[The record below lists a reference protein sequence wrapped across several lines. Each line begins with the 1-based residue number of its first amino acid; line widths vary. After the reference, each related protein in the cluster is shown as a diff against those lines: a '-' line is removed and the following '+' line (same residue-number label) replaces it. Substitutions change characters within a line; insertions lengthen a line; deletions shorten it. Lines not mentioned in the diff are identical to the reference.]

1 VSHNERLNSSPR
13 TAHARRLRR
22 ERLTSYAAGALLIT
36 AGLSLGVWTLWPYV
50 APVRGPR
57 LVFDETA
64 HDFGAI
70 DQTRQVRYVFTFVNR
85 GTEILHVKDV
95 VPS

>member
-1 VSHNERLNSSPR
+1 MSQNERPNSSARTPR
-13 TAHARRLRR
+13 ARRLRR
-22 ERLTSYAAGALLIT
+22 ERLASYAVGVLLVT
-36 AGLSLGVWTLWPYV
+36 AGLSLGAWTLWPYV
-50 APVRGPR
+50 APIRGPR

-70 DQTRQVRYVFTFVNR
+70 DQTRQVRHVFSFVNR
-85 GTEILHVKDV
+85 GAQTLHVKDV